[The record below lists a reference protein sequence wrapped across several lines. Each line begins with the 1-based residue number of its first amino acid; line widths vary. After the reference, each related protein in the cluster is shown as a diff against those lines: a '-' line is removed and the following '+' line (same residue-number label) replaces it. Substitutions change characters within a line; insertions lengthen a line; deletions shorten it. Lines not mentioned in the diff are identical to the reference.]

1 MMGRM
6 TKIATKT
13 MTMLMMTLRRL
24 HLFIGEAVDPRV
36 VNFSEAADVLLFI
49 EISVLFDIFLLR
61 KAPKAKEAQK
71 MNYETKNRPFLHQP
85 PSSEFFPLK
94 MQIGLI
100 GLGGNISLAAS
111 VNIHNSCVK
120 R

>member
-1 MMGRM
+1 M
-6 TKIATKT
+6 
-13 MTMLMMTLRRL
+13 
-24 HLFIGEAVDPRV
+24 
-36 VNFSEAADVLLFI
+36 LLFI

-100 GLGGNISLAAS
+100 GLGGKRSLAAS
-111 VNIHNSCVK
+111 IFRIHVSNVEVVK
-120 R
+120 QGGGGPM